1 MQWRKFLPAN
11 AAGGIVWA
19 GIYTAVSY
27 LAGSWLQRTSGTI
40 DWILG
45 GVAVVAIIA
54 VLLVV
59 RRQFGQLADRAEEAY
74 PGPLDGL
81 PRHPEPADSARPRSS
96 GAE

>member
-1 MQWRKFLPAN
+1 M
-11 AAGGIVWA
+11 
-19 GIYTAVSY
+19 SY

-40 DWILG
+40 NWILG

-74 PGPLDGL
+74 PGPLDEL
-81 PRHPEPADSARPRSS
+81 PRRPEPAGRAQPRSP
-96 GAE
+96 GEE